1 MIDSQQA
8 TARGESR
15 MYGASVQQLPGLDR
29 EVADLPPIQAITECH
44 REGDILF
51 AQFKSQFE
59 VIPANTAARIRTAQQ
74 IRYKVYCIEHRHE
87 PSNNPDG
94 LEIDEF
100 DYHAVQSLLV
110 YRVVNA
116 ALGTVRLILP
126 LANDLDRS
134 FPVQCVLAKD
144 ELAAFNRIP
153 LQSTAEISRFSV
165 SRQLRRDASNPEKN
179 PGDGLVAAPSALIM
193 RLGLMQGLIRM
204 SALHGMT
211 HWCAAIEPTFQRMLA
226 AMGIHFQPLGP
237 LVEYHGLRQ
246 PCFGRIEDVLS
257 GVKRERPMFWSILTD
272 RGALWDY
279 FSTPKTKAGF
289 EPALAC

>member
-1 MIDSQQA
+1 MYDASAQQF
-8 TARGESR
+8 
-15 MYGASVQQLPGLDR
+15 QGLDR
-29 EVADLPPIQAITECH
+29 EVAHLPPVQPIAESDH
-44 REGDILF
+44 EGDMLF

-74 IRYKVYCIEHRHE
+74 IRYKVYCIEHHHE
-87 PSNNPDG
+87 PSNNPHG

-100 DYHAVQSLLV
+100 DYHAVQSLLT
-110 YRVVNA
+110 YRVANA

-134 FPVQCVLAKD
+134 FPVQRVLGTD

-165 SRQLRRDASNPEKN
+165 SRQLRRDASRPDKNPEDR
-179 PGDGLVAAPSALIM
+179 PVAAPSALIM

-257 GVKRERPMFWSILTD
+257 GVKRERPTFWSILTD

-279 FSTPKTKAGF
+279 FATSQPNTGF